1 MESLFNKT
9 GCDSTTI
16 TDMLGGQSGVAN
28 SNVLQYMGII
38 EQRANEL
45 LQLNAFVQAKES
57 DDPAA
62 MATFLQG
69 RAPKHTQG
77 PLSVQPPS
85 SKWVCLL
92 ASVHIPTVDIHAH
105 VTLWPVIML
114 VTVRVTLVCDT
125 HGYSTTWQTSLD
137 GISDLHPVEMTT
149 TQIFPLKTR
158 ASH

>member
-1 MESLFNKT
+1 MSYTHSCPYTVIVQYVAIVCLVFPSGVESLFNKT

-92 ASVHIPTVDIHAH
+92 ASVHMPMVDVMCPRNITACNYA
-105 VTLWPVIML
+105 
-114 VTVRVTLVCDT
+114 CDCT
-125 HGYSTTWQTSLD
+125 
-137 GISDLHPVEMTT
+137 
-149 TQIFPLKTR
+149 
-158 ASH
+158 